1 MTVVHY
7 FEIVVGHRMGFS
19 LQQFCQGGFS
29 QLVYTMVNKE
39 IAVGFNQSRM
49 CVSVC
54 IKMACCKIF
63 QGDYQWVDHWLYI
76 SLTVSAQTLPAYLH
90 YRVFSMISHWCTR

>member
-39 IAVGFNQSRM
+39 IAVG
-49 CVSVC
+49 V
-54 IKMACCKIF
+54 
-63 QGDYQWVDHWLYI
+63 
-76 SLTVSAQTLPAYLH
+76 
-90 YRVFSMISHWCTR
+90 